1 MSGNQNKLTHV
12 NSDGKAEMVDVSS
25 KNETL
30 RTARAYG
37 EVLISK
43 DVNDAIKNNL
53 IKKGDVLTIAKIA
66 GIQGAKKTS
75 ELIPLCHNIF
85 ISKVDVNLELH
96 ENKVKISSFA
106 STFGQT
112 GIEMEALMAVSIASL
127 TVYDMCKA
135 VDKSMQ
141 ISEIKL
147 TEKTGGKSGD
157 YTRNIL

>member
-1 MSGNQNKLTHV
+1 LQELTHV

-25 KNETL
+25 KKETL

-43 DVNDAIKNNL
+43 DVHNAIKNNL

-75 ELIPLCHNIF
+75 DLIPLCHNIF
-85 ISKVDVNLELH
+85 ISKVDVSIELKDD
-96 ENKVKISSFA
+96 KVEINSFA
-106 STFGQT
+106 STIGQT
-112 GIEMEALMAVSIASL
+112 GIEMEALMAVNIAAL

-135 VDKSMQ
+135 TSKSMI

-147 TEKTGGKSGD
+147 TEKTGGKSGE
-157 YTRNIL
+157 YHYEN

>member
-1 MSGNQNKLTHV
+1 MQELTHV

-25 KNETL
+25 KKETL

-37 EVLISK
+37 EVLIST
-43 DVNDAIKNNL
+43 DVHNAIKKNL

-85 ISKVDVNLELH
+85 ISKVDVSLELH
-96 ENKVKISSFA
+96 DDKVEIKSFA
-106 STFGQT
+106 STIGQT
-112 GIEMEALMAVSIASL
+112 GIEMEALMAVSVAAL

-141 ISEIKL
+141 ILEIKL
-147 TEKTGGKSGD
+147 TEKTGGKSGN